1 MSLLSCNDNPE
12 SDIEEKLY
20 PTTFVFIKDDK
31 SIYDNLEFA
40 VRAVY
45 NDSETFLAND
55 KSRKA
60 KLSDTIKIQST
71 KVSGNY
77 LYQFMIYLD
86 DNEDNPENKH
96 RQYLSEEFQLNEYK
110 KEIVFHYPEDTI
122 YCTRVYN

>member
-20 PTTFVFIKDDK
+20 STTFVFIKDDK

-55 KSRKA
+55 KSNNM
-60 KLSDTIKIQST
+60 D
-71 KVSGNY
+71 
-77 LYQFMIYLD
+77 
-86 DNEDNPENKH
+86 ED
-96 RQYLSEEFQLNEYK
+96 K
-110 KEIVFHYPEDTI
+110 K
-122 YCTRVYN
+122 